1 VPRDGHGAC
10 EMRHAECVCC
20 WSCYRFRTLRS
31 LLSSVQTWSNWGR
44 NAQKQHGKM
53 QAASDR
59 EHLICTFL
67 LASLY
72 KWGTKVREG
81 TKMSNTSTKM
91 SNTSTKMSNTSTK
104 MSNQSTKMSNTSL
117 GTSQLHTRKQVG
129 SRVEACSSWSFTLNF
144 A

>member
-1 VPRDGHGAC
+1 
-10 EMRHAECVCC
+10 
-20 WSCYRFRTLRS
+20 
-31 LLSSVQTWSNWGR
+31 
-44 NAQKQHGKM
+44 M

-81 TKMSNTSTKM
+81 TKM

-129 SRVEACSSWSFTLNF
+129 SRVEACSS
-144 A
+144 